1 MLLESAIRGM
11 VSDLDSHSQYLDAEQ
26 FKDIRISTTGSYSGV
41 GLAVSI
47 EDGVIT
53 VVPPI
58 DDTPAERAGI
68 LYGDR
73 IIAIDDNPI
82 DSDHLYETVAKIRG
96 RTGTH
101 VKITVTRE
109 GEQSPIFFDL
119 RRESIRTTSVRYE
132 ILQSAVGYVRVSQ
145 FIESTANELN
155 HAINDMQNQ
164 RDGMLDGLILD
175 LRNNSGGVLDSAID
189 VSDLFLN
196 AGVIV
201 MSEGRTAESRFT
213 KEAHQGDTLDGA
225 DMIVLVNS
233 GSASASEV
241 VAGALQDNN
250 RAMIVGTSTFG
261 KGVVQTVVPLSRGR
275 AIKLTTSRFYTPSG
289 GSIHEKGIFPDVV
302 IEETR
307 NSSEI
312 RFLPSEDRGHDAQL
326 KQALLLLTPKSVMQ
340 SKAE

>member
-1 MLLESAIRGM
+1 M

-41 GLAVSI
+41 GLVVSI

-82 DSDHLYETVAKIRG
+82 DSDHLYETIAKIRG

-109 GEQSPIFFDL
+109 DEQNPIFFDL

-132 ILQSAVGYVRVSQ
+132 ILQPAVGYVRVSQ
-145 FIESTANELN
+145 FIESTVNELN
-155 HAINDMQNQ
+155 RAIDDMQNQ

-175 LRNNSGGVLDSAID
+175 LRNNPGGVLDSAID

-196 AGVIV
+196 TGVIV

-233 GSASASEV
+233 GSASASEI

-289 GSIHEKGIFPDVV
+289 VSIHKKGIFPDVV

-307 NSSEI
+307 NPSEI

-326 KQALLLLTPKSVMQ
+326 KQALLLLTSKSVMQ